1 MKFLL
6 RYLEI
11 VFTLAGLA
19 VIVIAVV
26 LFTPKGTSPWKVA
39 GIVATLV
46 GVVHGILFWLVRR
59 RQRIVRA
66 AVIADVQSMLK
77 DIINNQLAVILAMS
91 TLREARLDEAV
102 KAGDY
107 ISRSVTAISEALQ
120 HLSDDSLRSWLRKY
134 RVFDSAA
141 PFPVD
146 KSD

>member
-1 MKFLL
+1 MKFIL

-11 VFTLAGLA
+11 IFTLAGLA
-19 VIVIAVV
+19 VIFLAVV
-26 LFTPKGTSPWKVA
+26 IFTPKGTSPWKVV

-46 GVVHGILFWLVRR
+46 GIVHGVLFWLVRR
-59 RQRIVRA
+59 RQRLVRR
-66 AVIADVQSMLK
+66 AVIADVQTMLK

-120 HLSDDSLRSWLRKY
+120 HLSDDSLHSWMSKY
-134 RVFDSAA
+134 RMFDSNA
-141 PFPVD
+141 PFPFE
-146 KSD
+146 KSH